1 MKPASLLSL
10 AGGLILWELVARFIV
25 KSTLIIVPPSHVVM
39 AFADLVRQAAAN
51 QKIIGGTA
59 PADVARYVD
68 TSVWEKAFGR

>member
-1 MKPASLLSL
+1 MPSAS
-10 AGGLILWELVARFIV
+10 AVINKEV
-25 KSTLIIVPPSHVVM
+25 KG
-39 AFADLVRQAAAN
+39 FAPKGRLNLEAVRQAAAN